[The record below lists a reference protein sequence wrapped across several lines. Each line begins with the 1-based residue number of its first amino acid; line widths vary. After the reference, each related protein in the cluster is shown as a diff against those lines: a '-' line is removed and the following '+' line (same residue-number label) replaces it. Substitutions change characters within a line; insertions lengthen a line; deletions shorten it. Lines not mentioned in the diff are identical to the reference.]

1 MGTGIVTKQISPE
14 TENWIFQ
21 VKKFP
26 HQLHAKLIPS
36 LLGIYYSV
44 QGEKRPFGCLQ
55 CHPHCRKW
63 LKININNLYCIK
75 ILWDKQKVR
84 VRM

>member
-44 QGEKRPFGCLQ
+44 QGEKKTFWMSSMSSSLQ
-55 CHPHCRKW
+55 EVVENK
-63 LKININNLYCIK
+63 Y
-75 ILWDKQKVR
+75 
-84 VRM
+84 